1 MKKLN
6 ILLVEDNAGDI
17 ILTQEALKER
27 EMVGHLEI
35 AKNGLIAIEYLDNI
49 LISNTQNLPDLI
61 LLDINL
67 PKKNGQEVLIHIK
80 SNDNLR
86 HIPVIM
92 LTTSS
97 SEKDIISSYK
107 HYANCYIT
115 KPVNIDEFSNTIE
128 KIEDFWLN
136 VAQLPNHKH

>member
-17 ILTQEALKER
+17 ILTQEALVER
-27 EMVGHLEI
+27 KMVGHLEI

-49 LISNTQNLPDLI
+49 LISNSQNLPDLI

-80 SNDNLR
+80 SNENLK

-97 SEKDIISSYK
+97 SEKDIVSSYK

-115 KPVNIDEFSNTIE
+115 KPVNIDEFTNTIE
-128 KIEDFWLN
+128 KIEDFWMN
-136 VAQLPNHKH
+136 VVQLPNHKH